1 MKVFNFASGPAML
14 PKSVMN
20 KVQSEF
26 TNYKNFGVGITEIS
40 HRSYE
45 FKKIIEKTEQNI
57 REIMGIGDEYAVC
70 FVQGGASM
78 QHAMV
83 PMNLMKQGGFAE
95 YADTGYWSNVVM
107 KEAEK
112 FGKVKVIGS
121 SRKTNYDRIPSVRK
135 WKPDSESSY
144 LHITTNDAAFGTQY
158 HTIPEL
164 ENGVPLIGDMSADIM
179 TRMIDVNQF
188 GLIYA
193 ATSRTMGP
201 TGVTI
206 LIIRRT
212 LAERASGK
220 NLATML
226 DYRTYINEGSMHNTP
241 PTFSIYL
248 LMHMTDWL
256 IDQGGMAAMEKIN
269 ILKSNVLYERIDS
282 TEFYTN
288 FVEPSH
294 RSRVNVVF
302 KTPTPELDDLFLKE
316 AKAQGLIGLKG
327 HRTVNKLRA
336 SMYNAMPLEGVEVLI
351 DFMNEFEQKNG

>member
-14 PKSVMN
+14 PKSVLE

-26 TNYKNFGVGITEIS
+26 TNYRNFGVGIIEIS

-45 FKKIIEKTEQNI
+45 FKKIIEKTEKNI
-57 REIMGIGDEYAVC
+57 REIMRIGDEYAVC
-70 FVQGGASM
+70 FVQGGASL

-83 PMNLMKQGGFAE
+83 PMNLMEPDGFAE
-95 YADTGYWSNVVM
+95 YADTGYWSNVVI

-112 FGKVKVIGS
+112 FGEVKIIGS
-121 SRKTNYDRIPSVRK
+121 SKKTNYDRIPSVRK
-135 WKPDSESSY
+135 WRPSKESSY
-144 LHITTNDAAFGTQY
+144 LHIITNDAALGTQY

-164 ENGVPLIGDMSADIM
+164 KNGVPLVGDMSADIM
-179 TRMIDVNQF
+179 TRTVDVNQF

-193 ATSRTMGP
+193 TTSRVMGP

-206 LIIRRT
+206 VIIRRD
-212 LAERASGK
+212 LAERSVGK
-220 NLATML
+220 ILPTML
-226 DYRTYINEGSMHNTP
+226 DYRTYIEENSMHNTP

-256 IDQGGMAAMEKIN
+256 IEQGGMEAMEKIN
-269 ILKSNVLYERIDS
+269 SLKSNTLYERIDS
-282 TEFYTN
+282 TDFYTN

-302 KTPTPELDDLFLKE
+302 KTPTPELDELFLQD
-316 AKAQGLIGLKG
+316 AKAAGLIGLKG
-327 HRTVNKLRA
+327 HRSINKLRA
-336 SMYNAMPLEGVEVLI
+336 SMYNAMSLEGVEVLI
-351 DFMNEFEQKNG
+351 DFMNDFEQKHS